1 MSPTQIEYN
10 WTQEKGYK
18 DDYKWS
24 GLNPVWL
31 QTTVMISLEK
41 QASISKIATDLS
53 AVSEN
58 LSFTLKVSLY
68 K

>member
-18 DDYKWS
+18 DGDKWS
-24 GLNPVWL
+24 GQNPVWL